1 MKLAWMFTG
10 VGIVLV
16 LGSCK
21 PDRPEGNPA
30 AQDAAFAFTD
40 SLRGVSRLDIAE
52 APITR
57 NGVALGK
64 VLFFDE
70 GLSAD
75 GKVSCGS
82 CHKPE
87 KAFSDPA
94 RVSTGVFGAQGTR
107 QSMALV
113 NLAYQSHLFWDGRS
127 TQMEE
132 MLTHPMERPDEMGLT
147 PSQIEGKLQTD
158 AYKQLFSN
166 AFKGSQPSYGLA
178 RKALSQYVRT
188 LVSANSKYDKYLA
201 GAYQPTAEELA
212 GMRLF
217 FTHPDPTVRPAGLR
231 GANCGDC
238 HMSITTAGRTQ
249 GLAGFA
255 NNGFLNPTDF
265 GLEQVTGDTN
275 HRGKFRIP
283 SLRNIALTAPYMHD
297 GRFATLEQVLDH
309 YNSPEAFNGRY
320 TDFLIKTAKNSRGG
334 TSLGLTDQEKR
345 QVIAFLHMLT
355 DTTHAKP

>member
-1 MKLAWMFTG
+1 MRLPFLLAG
-10 VGIVLV
+10 VATLLLV
-16 LGSCK
+16 AGCK
-21 PDRPEGNPA
+21 PNQPDATPA
-30 AQDAAFAFTD
+30 AQDAPFAMRD
-40 SLRGVSRLDIAE
+40 SLRGLSRLDIAE
-52 APITR
+52 APLTR

-64 VLFFDE
+64 VLFFDAS
-70 GLSAD
+70 LSAD
-75 GKVSCGS
+75 GKVSCGN
-82 CHKPE
+82 CHRPE

-94 RVSTGVFGAQGTR
+94 RVSTGVFGMQGTR

-132 MLTHPMERPDEMGLT
+132 MLTHPMERADEMGLT
-147 PSQIEGKLQTD
+147 PTQIAGKLQTD
-158 AYKQLFSN
+158 AYKQLFAN
-166 AFKGSQPSYGLA
+166 AFKGRMPSYALA

-201 GAYQPTAEELA
+201 GTYQPNAEELA

-255 NNGFLNPTDF
+255 NNGFLNPADF
-265 GLEQVTGDTN
+265 GLERVTGDTN
-275 HRGKFRIP
+275 DRGKFRIP

-297 GRFATLEQVLDH
+297 GRFATLEEVLDH

-320 TDFLIKTAKNSRGG
+320 TDFLMKTAKNNRGG